1 LSSEKLSETELIKR
15 LFLPLARN
23 YKGALNLGDDAALIP
38 DHPGLDTVITTDC
51 LVEGVHFLS
60 TDPPA
65 AVAARALRS
74 NLSDLAAM
82 GACPHVYTMAIS
94 IPGHIDIRWL
104 EAFAAQLDTDQ
115 RAYNIHLAGGDTV
128 ATPGPLNISI
138 TAMGHVPTGSAT
150 ARSGASPGD
159 GIYVTGTIGDAA
171 LGLKLLTGQLSLSD
185 DVARDFLI
193 DRFHFP
199 TARIETGI
207 TLREQATACADISD
221 GLLRDLGNICTVS
234 GCHAVIDWELVPL
247 SPATKAVYENDNAY
261 MELILSGGDDY
272 ELVLTGPEDLHGPFT
287 RIGTMNS
294 TENAKSPTT
303 VRKNGEVLA
312 YMKSSGYE
320 HGW

>member
-104 EAFAAQLDTDQ
+104 EAFAAQLDTDP
-115 RAYNIHLAGGDTV
+115 
-128 ATPGPLNISI
+128 PGW
-138 TAMGHVPTGSAT
+138 
-150 ARSGASPGD
+150 R
-159 GIYVTGTIGDAA
+159 
-171 LGLKLLTGQLSLSD
+171 
-185 DVARDFLI
+185 
-193 DRFHFP
+193 
-199 TARIETGI
+199 
-207 TLREQATACADISD
+207 
-221 GLLRDLGNICTVS
+221 
-234 GCHAVIDWELVPL
+234 
-247 SPATKAVYENDNAY
+247 
-261 MELILSGGDDY
+261 
-272 ELVLTGPEDLHGPFT
+272 
-287 RIGTMNS
+287 
-294 TENAKSPTT
+294 
-303 VRKNGEVLA
+303 
-312 YMKSSGYE
+312 
-320 HGW
+320 